1 MRVLI
6 LFVLCGAWLSL
17 SSFQSETIEMAD
29 GIRANGLIYIVV
41 AIFVI
46 MALGILFYLFSLDRK
61 IKKMENESRE
71 TEKE

>member
-6 LFVLCGAWLSL
+6 LFILCGAWLSL
-17 SSFQSETIEMAD
+17 SSFQGETIEMAD
-29 GIRANGLIYIVV
+29 GIRSNGLIYIVV

-46 MALGILFYLFSLDRK
+46 MAIGILFYLFSLDRK
-61 IKKMENESRE
+61 ISKMENESSE